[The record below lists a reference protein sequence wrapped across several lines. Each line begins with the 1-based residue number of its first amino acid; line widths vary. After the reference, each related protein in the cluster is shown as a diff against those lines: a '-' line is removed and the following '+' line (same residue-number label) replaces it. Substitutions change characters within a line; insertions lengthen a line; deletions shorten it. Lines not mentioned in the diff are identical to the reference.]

1 MRKHLILAHLIR
13 LHQMRVHGT
22 VAAMAR
28 ESVIVD
34 RWRALAACYNEVAC
48 HLDRELHATHGLTM
62 SEFEALDRLI
72 GAECEQRRMQELAV
86 DMYLS
91 QSALSRTVARLEK
104 QGLVERGLCESDRR
118 GVVVQVTAAGFERHA
133 QARATHLAILE
144 EHLAAEPANA

>member
-1 MRKHLILAHLIR
+1 
-13 LHQMRVHGT
+13 
-22 VAAMAR
+22 MAR